1 MIRAKPYLSQLG
13 CFALLSTL
21 FHPFFFLI
29 FRLMAFN
36 TVPRDDYAPYL
47 LWLLHQPGGAFPG
60 SPYGYRILSVLV
72 AAPLYY
78 LMPALPL
85 TNLPA
90 DLAPAYLKATAALA
104 AVSYLAM
111 LAAAMMAY
119 RLVVVRHARPA
130 LEGFLAAAF
139 IILCEFY
146 ASFYG
151 IDPLAFLLA
160 VCALYAIDRIWI
172 FAAIMAASVLFNEKV
187 LILFSG
193 WLSLRLV
200 FSAEGRAFFGARL
213 VAVGVAVSAYAA
225 LLAIVH
231 LEGHS
236 EQLDVNVYG
245 PTFLQNIVATVTT
258 ARGFILNVLP
268 CVLLAGV
275 VWWSWRTL
283 DRDRCGIYAP
293 LDLLVVPGLI
303 AITLVLTQ
311 FFQVG
316 RVVLHAAPLFILPVA
331 RALGLWVRRVRFE
344 GIQS

>member
-130 LEGFLAAAF
+130 IRWRFCLPSARSTRS
-139 IILCEFY
+139 I
-146 ASFYG
+146 ASG
-151 IDPLAFLLA
+151 SSP
-160 VCALYAIDRIWI
+160 
-172 FAAIMAASVLFNEKV
+172 
-187 LILFSG
+187 
-193 WLSLRLV
+193 
-200 FSAEGRAFFGARL
+200 
-213 VAVGVAVSAYAA
+213 
-225 LLAIVH
+225 
-231 LEGHS
+231 
-236 EQLDVNVYG
+236 Q
-245 PTFLQNIVATVTT
+245 
-258 ARGFILNVLP
+258 
-268 CVLLAGV
+268 
-275 VWWSWRTL
+275 SWRP
-283 DRDRCGIYAP
+283 RCCS
-293 LDLLVVPGLI
+293 
-303 AITLVLTQ
+303 TK
-311 FFQVG
+311 
-316 RVVLHAAPLFILPVA
+316 R
-331 RALGLWVRRVRFE
+331 
-344 GIQS
+344 S